1 MWFEDD
7 KYVGWDS
14 SRFYPMPKEWSGILR
29 PDVSKNRWL
38 DNPYQMRYANNP
50 AVERFLADTFKG
62 RTNVV
67 DRRDKVFRAAAQGDL
82 QPYIDHRKY
91 LQDKGILP
99 SSAQSVRG
107 LTDKWTNFSDLE
119 ETLYPSDIERIL
131 RPQDYDRTIKLFEH
145 DAFSHAYPDHYFG
158 RVDKTMPY
166 VSAVDEVRANFL
178 DPFIGRSGVADMPD
192 PVFRTDRL
200 PNPVGENIPGA
211 APYRMSDE
219 FWQSDL
225 RSRGLSS
232 EDLWNSRIRNAM
244 RQAGGRVDQETRAL
258 EERFRSAYDD
268 SVLPPATTF
277 DETLMEPGNPP
288 LRRDWRPGMESQFVI
303 DEDNYPQFG
312 DLAER
317 RFPEVAMQDVGSDR
331 KMVNAIFG
339 GEQPVNKELGL
350 NPGVYERMVQKGFLP
365 YAHDLAKAQRL
376 TKYDMAKAG
385 LRKWIGDSFK
395 NISEVDVDDVGDLE
409 DLKWDK
415 IRQFGDESYFAVSP
429 DMAAAK
435 LLADNWRGGVVGA
448 GASLLNPEVAKKAK
462 EGDYLGATGEFG
474 KDVALG
480 ALTESGL
487 KGAGNLA
494 QRFAPGVAAKA
505 APWVGGALNIVGP
518 GVVGAGLFGQG
529 RTDSLTDLAAKG
541 TIGKINPYSGT
552 ANAQDWEHLGRA
564 QQAREKGGKWK
575 IGGMKIP
582 EAGLSEYLGFN

>member
-29 PDVSKNRWL
+29 PDASKNRWL

-166 VSAVDEVRANFL
+166 VSAVDETRANFL
-178 DPFIGRSGVADMPD
+178 DPFIGRSGVADTPD

-211 APYRMSDE
+211 APYKADR
-219 FWQSDL
+219 FWQSDDGFWQ
-225 RSRGLSS
+225 SN
-232 EDLWNSRIRNAM
+232 D
-244 RQAGGRVDQETRAL
+244 
-258 EERFRSAYDD
+258 RFWQYD
-268 SVLPPATTF
+268 V
-277 DETLMEPGNPP
+277 
-288 LRRDWRPGMESQFVI
+288 
-303 DEDNYPQFG
+303 
-312 DLAER
+312 
-317 RFPEVAMQDVGSDR
+317 
-331 KMVNAIFG
+331 
-339 GEQPVNKELGL
+339 
-350 NPGVYERMVQKGFLP
+350 
-365 YAHDLAKAQRL
+365 
-376 TKYDMAKAG
+376 AKAG

-480 ALTESGL
+480 SLTESGL